1 MSAMTWFNMELF
13 EATILPAIIHF
24 GGNLLV
30 CVLIYLIGSQIIKFI
45 RKFVRKS
52 LEKAG
57 IEKGICQFLDSLL
70 KVALYIVMVLM
81 VIGRF
86 GFQATSI
93 IAILGSA
100 GVAIGLALQGS
111 LSNLAGG
118 VLILILKPF
127 RVGDYI
133 VEGGGQ
139 EGTVVEIQMFYT
151 RLLTGDNREI
161 SIPNGAL
168 ANARIINVSK
178 QEERRLDLTVGI
190 SYDSDIK
197 KAKELLE
204 KLAVAD
210 PAALPEKNIQVMVQ
224 ELGDSAV
231 VLGCRLWVKNSD
243 YWTAK
248 FRLLEGIKETFD
260 ANGIG
265 LPFPQTE
272 VSGSLDLGTGGMLTV
287 DAKGEEK

>member
-1 MSAMTWFNMELF
+1 MNFIEVLEN
-13 EATILPAIIHF
+13 TILPAVIRF
-24 GGNLLV
+24 GGNLLICLV
-30 CVLIYLIGSQIIKFI
+30 IYIVGAQIIKWI
-45 RKFVRKS
+45 RKLVRKS
-52 LEKAG
+52 LDKAG
-57 IEKGICQFLDSLL
+57 VDKGICQFLDNLL
-70 KVALYIVMVLM
+70 KFALYIVMILM

-86 GFQATSI
+86 GFQASSI

-100 GVAIGLALQGS
+100 GVAVGLAMQGS

-151 RLLTGDNREI
+151 RLLTGDNRDI

-168 ANARIINVSK
+168 ANERIINVSR
-178 QEERRLDLTVGI
+178 QDSRRLDLSVGI
-190 SYDSDIK
+190 SYSADIK

-204 KLAVAD
+204 DLAKND
-210 PAALPEKNIQVMVQ
+210 PAKLPDKDVLVMVQ

-231 VLGCRLWVKNSD
+231 VLGCRLWVDNSN
-243 YWTAK
+243 YWDAK
-248 FRLLEGIKETFD
+248 FRLLEAIKNTFD
-260 ANGIG
+260 ANDIGI
-265 LPFPQTE
+265 PFPQME
-272 VSGSLDLGTGGMLTV
+272 VSGVLDV
-287 DAKGEEK
+287 NKKDV

>member
-1 MSAMTWFNMELF
+1 MDSITNMNFIGVLEN
-13 EATILPAIIHF
+13 TILPAVISF
-24 GGNLLV
+24 GGNLLICLV
-30 CVLIYLIGSQIIKFI
+30 IYIVGAQIIKWI
-45 RKFVRKS
+45 RKLVRKS
-52 LEKAG
+52 LDKAG
-57 IEKGICQFLDSLL
+57 VDKGICQFLDNLL
-70 KVALYIVMVLM
+70 KFALYIIMILM

-86 GFQATSI
+86 GFQASSI

-100 GVAIGLALQGS
+100 GVAVGLAMQGS

-151 RLLTGDNREI
+151 RLLTGDNRDI

-168 ANARIINVSK
+168 ANERIVNVSR
-178 QEERRLDLTVGI
+178 QDSRRLDLSVGI
-190 SYDSDIK
+190 SYSADIK

-204 KLAVAD
+204 DLAKND
-210 PAALPEKNIQVMVQ
+210 PAKLPDKDVMVMVQ

-231 VLGCRLWVKNSD
+231 VLGCRLWVDNSN
-243 YWTAK
+243 YWDAK
-248 FRLLEGIKETFD
+248 FRLLEAIKNTFD
-260 ANGIG
+260 ANDIGI
-265 LPFPQTE
+265 PFPQME
-272 VSGSLDLGTGGMLTV
+272 VSGVLDVTKKDV
-287 DAKGEEK
+287 

>member
-1 MSAMTWFNMELF
+1 MHSITSMNFIGVLEN
-13 EATILPAIIHF
+13 TILPAVISF
-24 GGNLLV
+24 GGNLLICLV
-30 CVLIYLIGSQIIKFI
+30 IYIVGAQIIKWI
-45 RKFVRKS
+45 RKLVRKS
-52 LEKAG
+52 LDKAG
-57 IEKGICQFLDSLL
+57 VDKGICQFLDNLL
-70 KVALYIVMVLM
+70 KFALYIVMILM

-86 GFQATSI
+86 GFQASSI

-100 GVAIGLALQGS
+100 GVAVGLAMQGS

-151 RLLTGDNREI
+151 RLLTGDNRDI

-168 ANARIINVSK
+168 ANERIINVSR
-178 QEERRLDLTVGI
+178 QDSRRLDLSVGI
-190 SYDSDIK
+190 SYSADIK

-204 KLAVAD
+204 DLAKND
-210 PAALPEKNIQVMVQ
+210 PAKLPDKDVLVMVQ

-231 VLGCRLWVKNSD
+231 VLGCRLWVDNSN
-243 YWTAK
+243 YWDAK
-248 FRLLEGIKETFD
+248 FRLLEAIKNTFD
-260 ANGIG
+260 ANDIGI
-265 LPFPQTE
+265 PFPQME
-272 VSGSLDLGTGGMLTV
+272 VSGVLDV
-287 DAKGEEK
+287 NKKDV

>member
-1 MSAMTWFNMELF
+1 MNFIEVLEN
-13 EATILPAIIHF
+13 TILPAVIRF
-24 GGNLLV
+24 GGNLLICLV
-30 CVLIYLIGSQIIKFI
+30 IYIVGAQIIKWI
-45 RKFVRKS
+45 RKLVRKS
-52 LEKAG
+52 LDKAG
-57 IEKGICQFLDSLL
+57 VDKGICQFLDNLL
-70 KVALYIVMVLM
+70 KFALYIVMILM

-86 GFQATSI
+86 GFQASSI

-100 GVAIGLALQGS
+100 GVAVGLAMQGS

-151 RLLTGDNREI
+151 RLLTGDNRDI

-168 ANARIINVSK
+168 ANERIINVSR
-178 QEERRLDLTVGI
+178 QDSRRLDLSVGI
-190 SYDSDIK
+190 SYSADIK

-204 KLAVAD
+204 DLAKND
-210 PAALPEKNIQVMVQ
+210 PAKLPDKDVMVMVQ

-231 VLGCRLWVKNSD
+231 VLGCRLWVDNSN
-243 YWTAK
+243 YWDAK
-248 FRLLEGIKETFD
+248 FRLLEAIKNTFD
-260 ANGIG
+260 ANDIGI
-265 LPFPQTE
+265 PFPQME
-272 VSGSLDLGTGGMLTV
+272 VSGVLDVTKKDV
-287 DAKGEEK
+287 

>member
-1 MSAMTWFNMELF
+1 MEQMTLFDNMEVF
-13 EATILPAIIHF
+13 EVTILPAIIRF

-30 CVLIYLIGSQIIKFI
+30 CILIYLIGSQIIKFI
-45 RKFVRKS
+45 RKLVRKS

-57 IEKGICQFLDSLL
+57 IDKGICQFLDSLL
-70 KVALYIVMVLM
+70 KVGLYIVLILM

-100 GVAIGLALQGS
+100 GVAVGLALQGS

-133 VEGGGQ
+133 IEGGQ
-139 EGTVVEIQMFYT
+139 EGTVMEIQMFYT

-210 PAALPEKNIQVMVQ
+210 PATLPEKNIQVMVQ

-272 VSGSLDLGTGGMLTV
+272 VSGSLDIGKGGMLTV

>member
-1 MSAMTWFNMELF
+1 MQSITSMNFIGVLEN
-13 EATILPAIIHF
+13 TILPAVISF
-24 GGNLLV
+24 GGNLLICLV
-30 CVLIYLIGSQIIKFI
+30 IYIVGAQIIKWI
-45 RKFVRKS
+45 RKLVRKS
-52 LEKAG
+52 LDKAG
-57 IEKGICQFLDSLL
+57 VDKGICQFLDNLL
-70 KVALYIVMVLM
+70 KFALYIVMILM

-86 GFQATSI
+86 GFQASSI

-100 GVAIGLALQGS
+100 GVAVGLAMQGS

-151 RLLTGDNREI
+151 RLLTGDNRDI

-168 ANARIINVSK
+168 ANERIINVSR
-178 QEERRLDLTVGI
+178 QDSRRLDLSVGI
-190 SYDSDIK
+190 SYSADIK

-204 KLAVAD
+204 DLAKND
-210 PAALPEKNIQVMVQ
+210 PAKLPDKDVLVMVQ

-231 VLGCRLWVKNSD
+231 VLGCRLWVDNSN
-243 YWTAK
+243 YWDAK
-248 FRLLEGIKETFD
+248 FRLLEAIKNTFD
-260 ANGIG
+260 ANDIGI
-265 LPFPQTE
+265 PFPQME
-272 VSGSLDLGTGGMLTV
+272 VSGVLDVTKKDV
-287 DAKGEEK
+287 

>member
-1 MSAMTWFNMELF
+1 MDFFNVLEN
-13 EATILPAIIHF
+13 TILPAVLHF
-24 GGNLLV
+24 GGNLLICLV
-30 CVLIYLIGSQIIKFI
+30 IYLVGIQVIKWI
-45 RKFVRKS
+45 RKLVRKS

-57 IEKGICQFLDSLL
+57 VDKGICQFLDNLL
-70 KVALYIVMVLM
+70 KFGLYIVMILM

-86 GFQATSI
+86 GFQASSI

-100 GVAIGLALQGS
+100 GVAVGLAMQGS

-133 VEGGGQ
+133 LEDGGQ

-151 RLLTGDNREI
+151 RLLTGDNRDI
-161 SIPNGAL
+161 SIPNGSL
-168 ANARIINVSK
+168 ANERIVNVSR
-178 QEERRLDLTVGI
+178 QEERRLDLSVGI
-190 SYDSDIK
+190 SYTADIK
-197 KAKELLE
+197 KAKDLLE
-204 KLAVAD
+204 ELAKND
-210 PAALPEKNIQVMVQ
+210 PAKLPDKDILVMVQ

-243 YWTAK
+243 YWDAK
-248 FRLLEGIKETFD
+248 FRLLEAIKDTFD

-265 LPFPQTE
+265 IPFPQME
-272 VSGSLDLGTGGMLTV
+272 VSGVLDV
-287 DAKGEEK
+287 NKKDV

>member
-1 MSAMTWFNMELF
+1 MNLMDTDYFKLF
-13 EATILPAIIHF
+13 VDTILPGLLHF
-24 GGNLLV
+24 GGNLLLCIV
-30 CVLIYLIGSQIIKFI
+30 IYLIGGRIIKFI
-45 RKFVRKS
+45 RKLVRNS

-57 IEKGICQFLDSLL
+57 VDKGICQFLDSML
-70 KVALYIVMVLM
+70 KFGLYIVLVLM

-100 GVAIGLALQGS
+100 GVAVGLALQGS

-127 RVGDYI
+127 TVGDYI
-133 VEGGGQ
+133 VEDGGK
-139 EGTVVEIQMFYT
+139 EGTVVQIHMFYT

-161 SIPNGAL
+161 TIPNGTL
-168 ANARIINVSK
+168 ANERIINVSRM
-178 QEERRLDLTVGI
+178 EERRLDLAVGI
-190 SYDSDIK
+190 SYDADIK

-204 KLAVAD
+204 ELAAKD
-210 PAALPEKNIQVMVQ
+210 PAALPEKNVQVMVQ

-243 YWTAK
+243 YWDAK
-248 FRLLEGIKETFD
+248 FRLLETIKECFD

-265 LPFPQTE
+265 IPFPQVE
-272 VSGSLDLGTGGMLTV
+272 IHE
-287 DAKGEEK
+287 AKDS

>member
-1 MSAMTWFNMELF
+1 MQSITSMNFIGVLEN
-13 EATILPAIIHF
+13 TILPAVISF
-24 GGNLLV
+24 GGNLLICLV
-30 CVLIYLIGSQIIKFI
+30 IYIVGAQIIKWI
-45 RKFVRKS
+45 RKLVRKS
-52 LEKAG
+52 LDKAG
-57 IEKGICQFLDSLL
+57 VDKGICQFLDNLL
-70 KVALYIVMVLM
+70 KFALYIVMILM

-86 GFQATSI
+86 GFQASSI

-100 GVAIGLALQGS
+100 GVAVGLAMQGS

-151 RLLTGDNREI
+151 RLLTGDNRDI

-168 ANARIINVSK
+168 ANERIINVSR
-178 QEERRLDLTVGI
+178 QDSRRLDLSVGI
-190 SYDSDIK
+190 SYSADIK

-204 KLAVAD
+204 DLAKND
-210 PAALPEKNIQVMVQ
+210 PAKLPDKGVMVMVQ

-231 VLGCRLWVKNSD
+231 VLGCRLWVDNSN
-243 YWTAK
+243 YWDAK
-248 FRLLEGIKETFD
+248 FRLLEAIKNTFD
-260 ANGIG
+260 ANDIGI
-265 LPFPQTE
+265 PFPQME
-272 VSGSLDLGTGGMLTV
+272 VSGVLDV
-287 DAKGEEK
+287 NKKDV

>member
-1 MSAMTWFNMELF
+1 MNYVKFF
-13 EATILPAIIHF
+13 EETILPAVVKF

-30 CVLIYLIGSQIIKFI
+30 CLLIYLIGSRIIKVI
-45 RKFVRKS
+45 RKLVKKS
-52 LEKAG
+52 LERAG
-57 IEKGICQFLDSLL
+57 VDKGICQFLDSML
-70 KVALYIVMVLM
+70 KFGLYIVMILM

-100 GVAIGLALQGS
+100 GVAVGLALQGS

-118 VLILILKPF
+118 VLILVLKPF
-127 RVGDYI
+127 KVGDYI

-161 SIPNGAL
+161 SIPNGSL
-168 ANARIINVSK
+168 SSQRIVNVSK
-178 QEERRLDLTVGI
+178 NEERRLDLTVGI
-190 SYDSDIK
+190 SYDADIK

-204 KLAVAD
+204 KLAVSD
-210 PAALPEKNIQVMVQ
+210 PAALPEKTIQVMVQ

-248 FRLLEGIKETFD
+248 FRLLEEIKETFD

-272 VSGSLDLGTGGMLTV
+272 VSGSLSLGGNLDTGVSGMP
-287 DAKGEEK
+287 DIHEN

>member
-1 MSAMTWFNMELF
+1 MQSITSMNFIGVLEN
-13 EATILPAIIHF
+13 TILPAVISF
-24 GGNLLV
+24 GGNLLICLV
-30 CVLIYLIGSQIIKFI
+30 IYIVGAQIIKWI
-45 RKFVRKS
+45 RKLVRKS
-52 LEKAG
+52 LDKAG
-57 IEKGICQFLDSLL
+57 VDKGICQFLDNLL
-70 KVALYIVMVLM
+70 KFALYIVMILM

-86 GFQATSI
+86 GFQASSI

-100 GVAIGLALQGS
+100 GVAVGLAMQGS

-151 RLLTGDNREI
+151 RLLTGDNRDI

-168 ANARIINVSK
+168 ANERIINVSR
-178 QEERRLDLTVGI
+178 QDSRRLDLSVGI
-190 SYDSDIK
+190 SYSADIK

-204 KLAVAD
+204 DLAKND
-210 PAALPEKNIQVMVQ
+210 PAKLPDKDVLVMVQ

-231 VLGCRLWVKNSD
+231 VLGCRLWVDNSN
-243 YWTAK
+243 YWDAK
-248 FRLLEGIKETFD
+248 FRLLEAIKNTFD
-260 ANGIG
+260 ANDIGI
-265 LPFPQTE
+265 PFPQME
-272 VSGSLDLGTGGMLTV
+272 VSGVLDV
-287 DAKGEEK
+287 NKKDV

>member
-1 MSAMTWFNMELF
+1 MNFIEVLEN
-13 EATILPAIIHF
+13 TILPAVIRF
-24 GGNLLV
+24 GGNLLICLV
-30 CVLIYLIGSQIIKFI
+30 IYIVGAQIIKWI
-45 RKFVRKS
+45 RKLVRKS
-52 LEKAG
+52 LDKAG
-57 IEKGICQFLDSLL
+57 VDKGICQFLDNLL
-70 KVALYIVMVLM
+70 KFALYIVMILM

-86 GFQATSI
+86 GFQASSI

-100 GVAIGLALQGS
+100 GVAVGLAMQGS

-151 RLLTGDNREI
+151 RLLTGDNRDI

-168 ANARIINVSK
+168 ANERIINVSR
-178 QEERRLDLTVGI
+178 QDSRRLDLSVGI
-190 SYDSDIK
+190 SYSADIK

-204 KLAVAD
+204 DLAKND
-210 PAALPEKNIQVMVQ
+210 PAKLPDKDVLVMVQ

-231 VLGCRLWVKNSD
+231 VLGCRLWVDNSN
-243 YWTAK
+243 YWDAK
-248 FRLLEGIKETFD
+248 FRLLEAIKNTFD
-260 ANGIG
+260 ANDIGI
-265 LPFPQTE
+265 PFPQME
-272 VSGSLDLGTGGMLTV
+272 VSGVLDVTKKDV
-287 DAKGEEK
+287 